1 MFYEVVK
8 VAGGYAVQNW
18 AGEIEIAYKNKKFAE
33 QYAFGATVQMIG
45 GAEFENGRRDAAK
58 AYLAERANRAPVV
71 NNQME
76 LF

>member
-8 VAGGYAVQNW
+8 VTGGYAVQNW

-33 QYAFGATVQMIG
+33 QYANGATHTLIG
-45 GAEFENGRRDAAK
+45 GAEFENDRRDAAK